1 VHCALAQRASSTR
14 VQGAR
19 EYWSTRQAL
28 RLTAPA
34 LGLGL
39 TMRRCCHRAAPAPS
53 ANYSEP
59 RRCFLCV
66 RIAGQWNERDAPTEY
81 AAALR
86 AAVAS
91 QAELNTTVLNRLP
104 HYPGTGSAADAS
116 SCKQYEWNS
125 TDGSRWVD
133 EEGSIFDG
141 RSARSEWPGVCC
153 VARVCLCVSVACV
166 CCVCCMRVLQR
177 VACCVC

>member
-1 VHCALAQRASSTR
+1 
-14 VQGAR
+14 
-19 EYWSTRQAL
+19 
-28 RLTAPA
+28 
-34 LGLGL
+34 
-39 TMRRCCHRAAPAPS
+39 MRRFCHRAAPAPS
-53 ANYSEP
+53 ANNSEP

-91 QAELNTTVLNRLP
+91 QAELDTTVLNRLP

-141 RSARSEWPGVCC
+141 RSARSGRRVC
-153 VARVCLCVSVACV
+153 VALHACACVFLLHACVACV
-166 CCVCCMRVLQR
+166 TCVCCSGLCVACVACVVMSACACFPRSR
-177 VACCVC
+177 VAARAVCPGASHAASIATT